1 MPMSAPGAGFESVS
15 ASVNVTDRFVDIFC
29 DTLCR
34 GSRQMDI
41 PLTPSQVDQMACH
54 AAQLEK
60 WNRRINLTA
69 ITDPAAMA
77 RKHFLDAIAIHPH
90 IHAKTKRLLD
100 MGSGG
105 GFPGLP
111 LKLLNPDIQMVLLDA
126 SQKKINFLKHMIR
139 LLGIG
144 GIEAIH
150 GRVEAVSNPRCGM
163 SGGLFDGV
171 LARGFAALDI
181 IAGLAVP
188 LLAGTGTIYAL
199 KGPGAGKEITQDLEK
214 RFDVQH
220 HDYLLPFEGERRC
233 LVRLQP
239 KQKSS

>member
-1 MPMSAPGAGFESVS
+1 MSGPGAAFESTPGAVF
-15 ASVNVTDRFVDIFC
+15 VTDQFVDIFC

-34 GSRQMDI
+34 GSRQMGI
-41 PLTPSQVDQMACH
+41 LLTPSQVDQMACH

-69 ITDPAAMA
+69 ITEPGAMA
-77 RKHFLDAIAIHPH
+77 RKHFLDAIAIYPY
-90 IHAKTKRLLD
+90 IDGKAKRLLD

-126 SQKKINFLKHMIR
+126 SQKKINFLKHVIR
-139 LLGIG
+139 LLEIG
-144 GIEAIH
+144 GIQAIH
-150 GRVEAVSNPRCGM
+150 GRVEAVINEPHGWRGR
-163 SGGLFDGV
+163 FDGV

-181 IAGLAVP
+181 LSGLALP
-188 LLAGTGTIYAL
+188 LLAGNGAIYAL
-199 KGPGAGKEITQDLEK
+199 KGPGAGKEITRDLEK

-220 HDYLLPFEGERRC
+220 HEYLLPFEGEHRC

>member
-1 MPMSAPGAGFESVS
+1 MSGPGAGFESGPDPVF
-15 ASVNVTDRFVDIFC
+15 VTDRFVDIFC

-34 GSRQMDI
+34 GSRQMGI
-41 PLTPSQVDQMACH
+41 SLTPSQVDQMACH

-69 ITDPAAMA
+69 ITDPAAIA
-77 RKHFLDAIAIHPH
+77 RKHFLDAIAIHPY
-90 IHAKTKRLLD
+90 IHGKAKRLLD

-126 SQKKINFLKHMIR
+126 SQKKINFLKHVIR
-139 LLGIG
+139 LLEIG

-150 GRVEAVSNPRCGM
+150 GRVEAVSNDPDGG
-163 SGGLFDGV
+163 SGLFDGV

-199 KGPGAGKEITQDLEK
+199 KGPGAGKEITRDLEK
-214 RFDVQH
+214 MFDVQR